1 MIVYWFLLLFT
12 SIFAYGFGSTDT
24 LVLASNLVFRT
35 SLRRLGRGNVWLSN
49 FWRIYGVRGFLKLLL
64 VELVKDCLPIIL
76 GGLILSIKGHGDV
89 GRVFAGFCVVL
100 GRLYPLF
107 YDFRG
112 SHAAFPL
119 IVTGIFAQPSVG
131 IAAAVVMLAV
141 TVLSRY
147 VSLGVIAGSFVAIA
161 VSVLMVDDNL
171 IMRLMIIACALS
183 LFQHIPALARV
194 LNGRE
199 PRLSFREDISYKLD
213 QKF

>member
-1 MIVYWFLLLFT
+1 MIVYWFLLLFI
-12 SIFAYGFGSTDT
+12 SVFAYGIGSMDT
-24 LVLASNLVFRT
+24 MVLASNYVFKT

-49 FWRIYGVRGFLKLLL
+49 FWRIYGVGGAVKLLL
-64 VELVKDCLPIIL
+64 VELVKDCLPILL

-89 GRVFAGFCVVL
+89 GRVFAGFCLVL

-119 IVTGIFAQPSVG
+119 IITGIFAQASVG

-141 TVLSRY
+141 MLVSRY
-147 VSLGVIAGSFVAIA
+147 VSLGVIVGTVIAIA
-161 VSVLMVDDNL
+161 VSVLMVDNEL
-171 IMRLMIIACALS
+171 VMRLMIIACALTI
-183 LFQHIPALARV
+183 FQHIPALSRM

-199 PRLSFREDISYKLD
+199 PRLSFKEDISYKLD
-213 QKF
+213 QRF